1 MRDPDTDWILPLSTF
16 VLALALSVV
25 PLPEAVAAF
34 RPDWVPLILIYWA
47 LVTPERF
54 GLVTALW
61 MGLAVDTLS
70 SALLGQ
76 HALAMLVVVYFSL
89 RFHLR
94 IRVFPIWQM
103 SMTVFAMLAIYEFV
117 LFWVDGVAGRTVP
130 YVERWAPVVMG
141 ALLWPLVL
149 GTLDRMRQDNRARV
163 RV

>member
-1 MRDPDTDWILPLSTF
+1 MRDPDQHWILPITSF

-25 PLPEAVAAF
+25 PLPGAVVAF

-47 LVTPERF
+47 LLTPDRV
-54 GLVTALW
+54 GLMTALW
-61 MGLAVDTLS
+61 MGLIVDTLS

-76 HALAMLVVVYFSL
+76 HALAMLVVVYLSL

-130 YVERWAPVVMG
+130 YVERWGPVITG
-141 ALLWPLVL
+141 AMLWPVVL
-149 GTLDRMRQDNRARV
+149 GTLGRLRQDNQARV
-163 RV
+163 

>member
-1 MRDPDTDWILPLSTF
+1 MRSPETDWILPISTL

-25 PLPEAVAAF
+25 PLPAAVVAF

-61 MGLAVDTLS
+61 MGLAVDTLT

-76 HALAMLVVVYFSL
+76 HALAMLVVVYLSL

-149 GTLDRMRQDNRARV
+149 GTLDRMRQDNQARV
-163 RV
+163 

>member
-1 MRDPDTDWILPLSTF
+1 MRDPETDWILPLSTF

-25 PLPEAVAAF
+25 PLPDAVAAF
-34 RPDWVPLILIYWA
+34 WPDWVPLILIYWA

-130 YVERWAPVVMG
+130 YVERWGPVVVG

-163 RV
+163 

>member
-1 MRDPDTDWILPLSTF
+1 MRSPETDWILPISTF

-25 PLPEAVAAF
+25 PLPAAVVAF

-61 MGLAVDTLS
+61 MGLAVDTLT

-76 HALAMLVVVYFSL
+76 HALAMLVVVYLSL

-149 GTLDRMRQDNRARV
+149 GTLDRMRQDNQARV
-163 RV
+163 